1 MIAAMSCGG
10 AGSPASATPSGD
22 VLDRPVFVVGCG
34 RSGTT
39 VLGEALGA
47 HPDVAY
53 LNEPRDLWSLDPRAN
68 IWRPGPGAIV
78 LSAGDLTGE
87 LATGLRSRL
96 ADCVRSSGR
105 TRLAEKL
112 PINSF
117 RIGYLNALCPDA
129 FFVHMIRDGR
139 AVAASIAKIPAAS
152 NWYGKRDAKWKRL
165 MAVADTEH
173 LGELA
178 KACGRN
184 PYRRGLLEWRLAVT
198 YSRRSLAA
206 LPRDRWVALRYE
218 DFVRAPAASVSTMLD
233 AVALRSTPEIV
244 DKMANRFEDR
254 SRAPA
259 PLDGLDVE
267 IAGGLLAELG
277 Y

>member
-53 LNEPRDLWSLDPRAN
+53 LNEPREVWSLDPRAN

-78 LSAGDLTGE
+78 LSASDLTAE
-87 LATGLRSRL
+87 LAAGLRSRL
-96 ADCVRSSGR
+96 AGLVRSSGR

-117 RIGYLNALCPDA
+117 RIGYLDALCPDA

-139 AVAASIAKIPAAS
+139 AVAASIAKMPSAS
-152 NWYGKRDAKWKRL
+152 KWYGKRDAKWKRL
-165 MAVADTEH
+165 MAVADTDG
-173 LGELA
+173 LGQLA
-178 KACGRN
+178 KACGRD
-184 PYRRGLLEWRLAVT
+184 PFKRGLLEWRLAVT
-198 YSRRSLAA
+198 HSRRSLAA
-206 LPRDRWVALRYE
+206 LPRHRWVEVRYE
-218 DFVRAPAASVSTMLD
+218 DLLRAPAATVSATLD

-244 DKMANRFEDR
+244 GEMANRFEDR
-254 SRAPA
+254 AKPPA
-259 PLDGLDVE
+259 PLEGLGLE